1 MDKKF
6 KIQGREVNWYNLTD
20 SEMLMLYKSDD
31 TSEEDKD
38 FLRKHIIDRYERVC
52 CPNAGETNDELFA
65 RNFGDFVNGK
75 MRSKRKVAEQMC
87 RDHRYLQNEMFKVCL
102 EYIKLLAENCEKG
115 HYDPRNEWACKTSKF
130 IIDSCKEGDVWI

>member
-38 FLRKHIIDRYERVC
+38 FLKQRIIDRYELVC
-52 CPNAGETNDELFA
+52 CPSEGETNDELFA
-65 RNFGDFVNGK
+65 RNFGNFVNGT
-75 MRSKRKVAEQMC
+75 MCSKRKVAEQMC
-87 RDHRYLQNEMFKVCL
+87 REHRYLQNEMFKVCF
-102 EYIKLLAENCEKG
+102 EYIKLLAENYEKG
-115 HYDPRNEWACKTSKF
+115 YYDPRNEWACKTSKF
-130 IIDSCKEGDVWI
+130 IIDSCKKCNI